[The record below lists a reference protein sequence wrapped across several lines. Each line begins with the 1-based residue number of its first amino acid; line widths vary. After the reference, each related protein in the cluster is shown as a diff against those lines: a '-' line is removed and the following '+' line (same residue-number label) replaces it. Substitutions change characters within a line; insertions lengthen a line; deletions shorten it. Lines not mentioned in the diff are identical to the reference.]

1 MGLVSRYVGPQTF
14 LDYLQGCI
22 KPLAQ
27 RPMGSMPFSL
37 LLGQEVWAESGKWEG
52 LMFPRISCCL
62 MSDESGHTHKQAPS
76 RFLVGGKKLG
86 QGSGDK
92 LGEHPFPPPL
102 LALSSRE
109 ARWKARLN
117 FIKAPWASCV
127 TRTGK
132 DRRRCWDC
140 GLSRPVLPGVSRKA
154 D

>member
-14 LDYLQGCI
+14 LDYLQGCV

-37 LLGQEVWAESGKWEG
+37 LLGQEIWAESGKWEG
-52 LMFPRISCCL
+52 LMFLRISCCL
-62 MSDESGHTHKQAPS
+62 MSDESGHTHQQAPS

-102 LALSSRE
+102 PASALP
-109 ARWKARLN
+109 AAL
-117 FIKAPWASCV
+117 V
-127 TRTGK
+127 
-132 DRRRCWDC
+132 
-140 GLSRPVLPGVSRKA
+140 PGVQVPLLIQCPAAPSLHRGWPQVLHV
-154 D
+154 